1 MRSNEYGRDW
11 VVDACFSYV
20 EPVIVECAIA
30 KVCSILAIGPKMK
43 LDIGFDLVC
52 YRDCIEF
59 YMEKCE
65 PYTNHW

>member
-1 MRSNEYGRDW
+1 M
-11 VVDACFSYV
+11 
-20 EPVIVECAIA
+20 IVECAIA
-30 KVCSILAIGPKMK
+30 KVCSMLGVGPKMK

-65 PYTNHW
+65 AVTDHWEGKVSV